1 MSSVSVGI
9 FETIK
14 VLQSLPSLS
23 AFALGGGT
31 RIALQYNHRISVD
44 IDFFC
49 PDIIGRAGFATIVKE
64 VSEYYGDRAQR
75 FDFPCEID
83 DQYIFLRFYIE
94 IEDGSLIKVELLQNM
109 KMLDQIEDLN
119 GIRMISKKDI
129 GIFKLVSATNRGSKK
144 DIYDLDFITN
154 DILLVDLYKAFV
166 VKTERYNKDS
176 DKTIFDLEEHKTLI
190 NNPEVLLIFDT
201 ISGSQNLPN
210 HSHDQ
215 LDIVLGHKLWVVAQ
229 IDWRTKVRRLYQF
242 LGKDFPKPQGI
253 PIKGGL

>member
-14 VLQSLPSLS
+14 ALQSLPSLS
-23 AFALGGGT
+23 TFALGGGT
-31 RIALQYNHRISVD
+31 RIALQYNHRISDD

-49 PDIIGRAGFATIVKE
+49 PDIIGRAGFDTIVKE

-109 KMLDQIEDLN
+109 KMLDPLEERSD
-119 GIRMISKKDI
+119 IRVLSKRDI
-129 GIFKLVSATNRGSKK
+129 GVFKLVSATNRGSKK

-154 DILLVDLYKAFV
+154 DILLVDLYKALV
-166 VKTERYNKDS
+166 LKTELYDKDT

-190 NNPEVLLIFDT
+190 NNPEVLLIFDS
-201 ISGSQNLPN
+201 IPGSQHLPN

-215 LDIVLGHKLWVVAQ
+215 LDIVPGHKLWVVAQ
-229 IDWRTKVRRLYQF
+229 IDWRTKVRRLYQY

-253 PIKGGL
+253 PISRGF